1 MINTLPI
8 PSLEFGALQK
18 ALKRALLGRGM
29 TWDKFEVGA
38 QLAKLEVSAQLEGFL
53 DAFVTAYPRLRDGL
67 ERFEAT
73 RAWVTKLVLAMLLAL
88 HSETDP
94 EPRADWEARPF
105 SVRESSNTENTLV
118 ASRAFDF
125 EQQSGLNP
133 ALIRLRSC
141 VVWARFLS

>member
-1 MINTLPI
+1 MTNTLPI
-8 PSLEFGALQK
+8 PSLEFGALQ
-18 ALKRALLGRGM
+18 RALRRALSSRGM
-29 TWDKFEVGA
+29 TWEKFEIGT

-94 EPRADWEARPF
+94 EPRANWEARPF
-105 SVRESSNTENTLV
+105 SVRESSNAENVLLV
-118 ASRAFDF
+118 SRALDFDWF
-125 EQQSGLNP
+125 TGLNP
-133 ALIRLRSC
+133 ALIRVRSC

>member
-1 MINTLPI
+1 MTNTLPI
-8 PSLEFGALQK
+8 PSLEFGALQ
-18 ALKRALLGRGM
+18 RALRRALSSRGM
-29 TWDKFEVGA
+29 TWEKFEIGT

-105 SVRESSNTENTLV
+105 SVRESSNAENVLLV
-118 ASRAFDF
+118 SRALDFDWF
-125 EQQSGLNP
+125 TGLNP
-133 ALIRLRSC
+133 ALIRVRSC

>member
-1 MINTLPI
+1 MTNTLPI
-8 PSLEFGALQK
+8 PSLEFGTLQ
-18 ALKRALLGRGM
+18 RALRRALSSRGM
-29 TWDKFEVGA
+29 TWEKFEVGA

-53 DAFVTAYPRLRDGL
+53 DTFVTAYPRLRDGL

-88 HSETDP
+88 HSDTDP

-105 SVRESSNTENTLV
+105 SVRESSNADNVLLV
-118 ASRAFDF
+118 SRALYFDWF
-125 EQQSGLNP
+125 TGLNP

>member
-1 MINTLPI
+1 MPNTLPI

-18 ALKRALLGRGM
+18 ALRRALSSRGM
-29 TWDKFEVGA
+29 TWEKFEIGT

-105 SVRESSNTENTLV
+105 SVRESSNSENVLLV
-118 ASRAFDF
+118 ARALDFDWF
-125 EQQSGLNP
+125 TGLNP

>member
-1 MINTLPI
+1 
-8 PSLEFGALQK
+8 
-18 ALKRALLGRGM
+18 M
-29 TWDKFEVGA
+29 TWEKFEVGA

-53 DAFVTAYPRLRDGL
+53 DSFVTAYPRLRDGL

-88 HSETDP
+88 HSQTDP

-105 SVRESSNTENTLV
+105 SVRESSNSDNVLLV
-118 ASRAFDF
+118 ARAFDF
-125 EQQSGLNP
+125 DWFTGLNP

>member
-1 MINTLPI
+1 MTNTLPI

-18 ALKRALLGRGM
+18 ALRRALSSRGM
-29 TWDKFEVGA
+29 TWEKFEVGT

-53 DAFVTAYPRLRDGL
+53 ESFVMAYPRLRDGL

-105 SVRESSNTENTLV
+105 SVRESSNSDNILLV
-118 ASRAFDF
+118 ARAFDF
-125 EQQSGLNP
+125 DWFTGLNP